1 MPPSRKR
8 RAVDD
13 ASADEP
19 PPGPSQHRRAAPA
32 SPADDDGDDDVLIDS
47 ELGTTALQVKKMVR
61 LALASEYARLP
72 IRRADLSSKVLGERS
87 RAFKPVFAGAQK
99 ALADVFGMQMTEQP
113 LKEKFSISQRR
124 AAQRVE
130 KPSTTSKSWTLI
142 STLPAAYRAAA
153 ILPPNRAPSS
163 ALESSYVALYS
174 FVVALVTLSGGAMA
188 EQKLDR
194 YLRRVGADAYTPV
207 DRTDRLLARMCRD
220 GYLVR
225 NRDVDAGEEIVDYHV
240 GPRGKVEVGAH
251 GVAGLARVVYG
262 FDATSRRTSTEGE
275 DAAAA
280 AAAEE
285 EEEFEQKLRRSLG
298 VSSVGPLRREEE
310 EEGEGGDGEASSSN
324 RPARPARGGMAVL
337 DVDDDDED

>member
-8 RAVDD
+8 RAVDND
-13 ASADEP
+13 SADEYSQA
-19 PPGPSQHRRAAPA
+19 PPGPSQHRRAAAA

-153 ILPPNRAPSS
+153 ILPPNRAPSA

-262 FDATSRRTSTEGE
+262 FGATSRRGRPEGEGE
-275 DAAAA
+275 DAAA
-280 AAAEE
+280 E

-298 VSSVGPLRREEE
+298 VSSVGRLRREGEEEEEE
-310 EEGEGGDGEASSSN
+310 EEGEASTSN
-324 RPARPARGGMAVL
+324 RPGRPARGGRAVL
-337 DVDDDDED
+337 DVDDDDD